1 MDGKHSKFIAGA
13 LIGLGVGLL
22 LGPNE
27 GKDKLKVSLS
37 NLVDSIKN
45 IDLENIKT
53 IFIDRLNEI
62 KDELSD
68 LSDETRK
75 KLVLDKINRVKE
87 SCLTLEEIAQ
97 ENKIY
102 RLEEVVTEIKEKA
115 DSILEEINSN
125 KKMVIVKKKVTNAGK
140 KSSTRKSVTKK
151 TVSRKVK
158 KN

>member
-22 LGPNE
+22 LGSNE

-45 IDLENIKT
+45 IDLEKIKT

-62 KDELSD
+62 KDELSGLD
-68 LSDETRK
+68 DDTK
-75 KLVLDKINRVKE
+75 KELVKIKINKIKE
-87 SCLTLEEIAQ
+87 TCLELEDIAQ

-140 KSSTRKSVTKK
+140 KSLTRKSVTKK